1 MVFVLSIQARWPAA
15 VLTCVR
21 PLARNLLRRSWAV
34 AKHLGNLS
42 MQNAPEFN
50 QVFREQLEQLFVW
63 RRDVRRFNGDAIDPA
78 ILQKIVSLA
87 CLAPS
92 VGFSQ
97 PWRFVLVESS
107 DRRDAIRENFE
118 QCNREALRDYEG
130 ERAKLYASLKLAGL
144 DEAPV
149 HLAVFVDEATAT
161 GRGLGRKTMPEML
174 RYSAVMAV
182 HAFWLAAR
190 AHGIGVGWVSILDP
204 DCVKR
209 ILDAPSTWT
218 LIAYLCV
225 GKPAEDNIRPQL
237 ERAGWET
244 VDTESS
250 AIVPR

>member
-1 MVFVLSIQARWPAA
+1 
-15 VLTCVR
+15 
-21 PLARNLLRRSWAV
+21 
-34 AKHLGNLS
+34 
-42 MQNAPEFN
+42 MQNAPEFS
-50 QVFREQLEQLFVW
+50 QAFREQLEQLFVW

-78 ILQKIVSLA
+78 VLRKIVSLA

-107 DRRDAIRENFE
+107 DRRNAIRANFE
-118 QCNREALRDYEG
+118 QCNREALSDYEG

-174 RYSAVMAV
+174 HYSAAMAI

-204 DCVKR
+204 DHVKR
-209 ILDAPSTWT
+209 TLDAPPTWT

-225 GKPAEDNIRPQL
+225 GKPAEDNTRPLL
-237 ERAGWET
+237 ERAGWES

-250 AIVPR
+250 AIVAR